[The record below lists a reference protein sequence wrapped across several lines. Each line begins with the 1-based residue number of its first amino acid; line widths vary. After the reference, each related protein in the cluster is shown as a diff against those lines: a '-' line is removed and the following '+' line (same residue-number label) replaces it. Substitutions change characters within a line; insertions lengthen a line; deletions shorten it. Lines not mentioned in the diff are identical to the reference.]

1 VACRP
6 TGIGRH
12 QRWLGHSVE
21 HGEDNSRSLQPLRA
35 LLNFLQAEIVKHF
48 LERWEG
54 RRVCEDDAK
63 VIEVPIQPTENVHD
77 EDTVG
82 GHQLRGQ

>member
-1 VACRP
+1 
-6 TGIGRH
+6 
-12 QRWLGHSVE
+12 
-21 HGEDNSRSLQPLRA
+21 LRA

-54 RRVCEDDAK
+54 RRVCEDDTK

-82 GHQLRGQ
+82 GHQL